1 MRLCSSGTVSCPA
14 TPSSRSHTQPNSYSK
29 IIAAESEKKIVI
41 FAMRDLGVGEEVTYD
56 YKFPFEEEKIPCRCG
71 AKNCRGRMN

>member
-1 MRLCSSGTVSCPA
+1 MHPCDGEVGLLA
-14 TPSSRSHTQPNSYSK
+14 QPNSYSK
-29 IIAAESEKKIVI
+29 IISVEGVKKIVI
-41 FAMRDLGVGEEVTYD
+41 FAMRDIGAHDEVTYD

>member
-1 MRLCSSGTVSCPA
+1 MGLVCGGWLVLVPA
-14 TPSSRSHTQPNSYSK
+14 QPNSYSK

-41 FAMRDLGVGEEVTYD
+41 FALRDLGVGEEVTYD